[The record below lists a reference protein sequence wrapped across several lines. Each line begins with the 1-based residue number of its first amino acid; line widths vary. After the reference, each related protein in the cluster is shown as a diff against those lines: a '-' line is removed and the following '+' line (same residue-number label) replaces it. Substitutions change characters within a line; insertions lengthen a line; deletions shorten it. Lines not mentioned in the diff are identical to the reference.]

1 MASFNL
7 TAEINL
13 RGPSNIK
20 KVVGD
25 IKREI
30 GDIQANVS
38 IKLSSAASKNIN
50 AITGS
55 VNALN
60 DALIRA
66 QTSASNLSSTISSI
80 GGASNNLSKSLGS
93 ISTNVGSITTSADS
107 VSKSINQAT
116 SEMAEF
122 GKQSALA
129 VRRFAAFSVGTAAI
143 YGLAR
148 AFTGAFDEFVKFDRQ
163 IVRLKQTTGGFGQDI
178 DDISKEI
185 SRLST
190 SLGVS
195 SADLIEVSVTLAQA
209 GLSATETKGAL
220 EALAKTTLSPSFE
233 DITKTTEGA
242 IAAMRQFG
250 ISTNDLEQSLSS
262 INAVAAAFAVESSDI
277 IAAIQRTGGVFASAS
292 RGVSEG
298 KDALNEFVAVFTSV
312 RATTRESAETIAT
325 GLRTIFTRLQRPKT
339 IEALREFGV
348 ELTDAKGKFVG
359 AYEAINRISQ
369 GLQGLDT
376 RDIRFAKITEEL
388 GGFRQIGKV
397 IPLIQ
402 EFSTAQAALN
412 VAIQGQGSLSQN
424 AVQAQEALAVQF
436 AKTREEFL
444 SFVRSLGESGT
455 FKNIIN
461 FGLSLTRVLIQVA
474 DSFKPILPYL
484 AIMGGLKGASALTE
498 YVGGFVQ
505 NIGSSKKNSQA
516 PQSDLL
522 GSIFSGSSKE
532 KRSSDTVVTDR
543 LETLLSENNGALV
556 NVTNA
561 LNSLERALLSKL
573 GGGGSVTPE
582 TPEKFS
588 RGGVLAFARGGYVP
602 GSGNRDTVPAMLQ
615 PGEFVIRKKAVE
627 TIGANK
633 LQNMNK
639 YGTGGRTGKFR
650 SGGKIQKFKEGGDVA
665 DVDFVEGYDGDSFKV
680 DFTPAASP
688 YRTMSRLVGADTYEV
703 SGKGADVNP
712 QKAQAAAK
720 ITTNWAKEA
729 SQTNKLT
736 SSFKRANKYD
746 SFGRPMFDAPDLID
760 TLRSE
765 NLLTGRFEEKNLGGL
780 IQKFAIGGK
789 VNRKIGY
796 IDYDVIANEAN
807 KGIVDEGM
815 KKAGVKGPRLYADY
829 LTDLAVQARKNS
841 DLQKLRAIYGVAGS
855 GKTTLARGQGTD
867 IGTLRETERFPILSP
882 DDIQKATEV
891 MVMTSSVSRDKLEG
905 FLSEVDRAYTLS
917 STSPAE
923 QDRIRKQ
930 RASRDITGIGLEGRN
945 PGTTSGVSTD
955 TAIGEALLGDALGS
969 RSVVLGRTDSGRLRA
984 KSKDELVEII
994 KKRIGFT
1001 WGGFAPTTRGHESI
1015 VDSAAAYG
1023 IPPEDFIALVGA
1035 NESIKAGDPSSY
1047 RTAIMDQDARTL
1059 LAKAG
1064 FGAKGATVLKKPR
1077 DFEVPQGFD
1086 ITQPG
1091 GNRRVLL
1098 PGAGSTTFVADKEED
1113 QLKKY
1118 RTAGYDVATIPRS
1131 EGISGT
1137 MVRELIAAGDL
1148 GRLQEVL
1155 SPGVYDMVS
1164 KNIGRL
1170 QNRANV
1176 LPSLIQQAQASQSVS
1191 LAEVEK
1197 ELAATGIKRAD
1208 RKKAASDPEYAALV
1222 EVYDQLRQK
1231 RDKIKDAAGFEPY
1244 RLLAKLAALEPD
1256 KYGLDFSSSPSLGGM
1271 GSVSRMQTDVIAK
1284 QYGGLIQKFMP
1295 GGLVTDD
1302 IESSLLERLL
1312 PKTSSEDDLESLLG
1326 MISKMGGNEKTRNL
1340 AGIQSVS
1347 IDDKNVQT
1355 SDLLNANKL
1364 RGYSRTDTTKLKAY
1378 LPHVRKVIDKAV
1390 EKYNGDLKAKY
1401 DLSQMPN
1408 NNFGLVGLTPFDF
1421 EKTYGPMLIGG
1432 KKTTIMAK
1440 GLSSQYQD
1448 VIAQLSAELSGAVD
1462 NFAYNMQMN
1471 TIFGGSGALAFDFD
1485 ETLVKDAAI
1494 YDANGKPARNSA
1506 YNDPTQALIGL
1517 QSAKLTPLGEELKK
1531 RLANDPSLLE
1541 NIRVLTARPS
1551 NNVPLVAQTLSRLGL
1566 NIPEDKITG
1575 VGGWRNK
1582 INNIGDMETLIDDKL
1597 ETIQAFRQ
1605 AGRPAV
1611 AYQPLVENL
1620 AGRAV
1625 QAGQASMEGAAAEKV
1640 LAKLGAQL
1648 MPDADP
1654 TRPIDYPD
1662 GLGIHAAQYWGMDPS
1677 LPTEVKR
1684 DLNSDAVGRTKDE
1697 IGRFYKLYADRYK
1710 VGGEVTESE
1719 LLGKYK
1725 QLIASILPP
1734 EMISQDG
1741 LLRKPGGGG
1750 EPITIVPPEDQ
1761 TKTLREKMFSILLG
1775 KPQPKKGGGASYSG
1789 GLMYKILRKNLE
1801 DAKPDLPETEYN
1813 ALDRFVKENLLFQGE
1828 DDIINLAQQKRPGSF
1843 AHESFHDIQGYLLDY
1858 FPQVYKQ
1865 LQSGIETERKSIEA
1879 WYSDPSTERWRSNR
1893 DYQLKHLYP
1902 ESTSDSPY
1910 RDTILQEAATTS
1922 KKITG
1927 QTSLSRTFWDK
1938 TYDQTMKE
1946 FGRAEAIPVLMAA
1959 SAEGDPLSTSILSRI
1974 FGAAGLNPDFYKNMP
1989 KFAAGGK
1996 VSKEEIMAEL
2006 KDQANKLGT
2015 NIDPLTLESMAE
2027 KELVKRSS
2035 TKNFGK
2041 IGLWN
2046 EGNRI
2051 SASYLKGTGQGVGAV
2066 HADSIQAS
2074 RKLFSVQSSG
2084 ANQGYGPKLYD
2095 VVMEAATANGGMLVS
2110 DRLSVSQDAYGVWS
2124 KYFSSRPDV
2133 SKTPLSPEDW
2143 YTGERYFDT
2152 KAFGS
2157 QDPSTWPPHS
2167 DPAWILQTAYGKQPS
2182 LIDSD
2187 LVQRFAQGGS
2197 AQDTVPALL
2206 TPGEFVINKQAA
2218 QKIGYGKLNKLNKA
2232 DKLQGFNKGGSV
2244 GLIQKFAD
2252 GGTPKSFTEVE
2263 VLAALTEA
2271 AKNASISLQDFAD
2284 FVKVNADL
2292 GGKAAKSRGESLLF
2306 QRAAAESAATATS
2319 VKGTSFDKTFESM
2332 FGKFDTYQVGGV
2344 LIDAV
2349 NKIIT
2354 NTQAQAAA
2362 AAAAGGATPAPT
2374 PPQATT
2380 PALPSTREKFDLL
2393 SKAAG
2398 EGLDK
2403 LTEKI
2408 KQFVADTAIAYKNV
2422 ISVRQTTTQ
2431 AAIALAADP
2440 ASRNEESKKNAAD
2453 QIKALLEA
2461 TNKFSPDEIKL
2472 AIEQALGK
2480 IDQGA
2485 SVKDII
2491 ASNTNLANTINTT
2504 VTSQDGLKYSL
2515 DEAAKKFGT
2524 LTQEMKPNETLLR
2537 GIESGRWKGRSTSD
2551 IERMQASSE
2560 ANPFWDKLAGNK
2572 FPGFDMLSARAPE
2585 AAEKLGMMTEK
2596 AGGFIS
2602 VVGGGLAI
2610 FGNSLPKAFKGI
2622 DSLTGS
2628 TFAAS
2633 PALQG
2638 FAKGL
2643 NQAGAE
2649 AVGMAKLAQQ
2659 SGLTVKEQGIA
2670 TLSTALLA
2678 GISGALEGAMNQA
2691 AKNNAEAFGS
2701 ASSNFDRLSEQLKLP
2716 GIQPEQNDEIRQQML
2731 ESLAAMDKSAL
2742 TFDDMVST
2750 DFTKYLY
2757 DFAGALKDAAITII
2771 TTMATL
2777 KTAGFSKGGIVS
2789 YYSNGDIVGGFK
2801 PKGTD
2806 TVPAMLTP
2814 GEFVVNAK
2822 SARKNR
2828 GLLEDINS
2836 GNYMARGGVV
2846 YAAKGDWIKSDK
2858 EAGRSSTGYM
2868 GTLSDFYN
2876 PFDEDF
2882 YKSSNDATEAILKFG
2897 GRLAMVTAIISGAA
2911 AAVIGLGPAI
2921 GTFFTTTLP
2930 GFFTSAF
2937 SMITSGA
2944 SSAWGTITSF
2954 FTGAQAT
2961 TAGAAATGS
2970 GTTLVGA
2977 GIPAGSTVATAAT
2990 AAKSVG
2996 FLATIAGYAKNLAYL
3011 AGFTGALSFGFS
3023 LLQRLGVIG
3032 NRDSQGILANTK
3044 QLEAL
3049 RNFSREGLQKKDYTD
3064 LKSAITG
3071 SKGLAGKERDIY
3083 FTKQSPIIEQF
3094 QRSQLLNKDFQ
3105 IGLDQ
3110 SVGDFISGL
3119 DEESKKKAQIVA
3131 DEAQMEYIKKAMLD
3145 AEVKRFEAMGMSTQE
3160 AQTKALGTTQSFKGV
3175 STLQQALDKALID
3188 VDFNKLLNKALN
3200 ITGIEAQSQLLQEI
3214 FGRLASKIQSQTDT
3228 ILLSLKIFTDNIAF
3242 GSESLK
3248 NLMEI
3253 GLPNLIGNR
3262 MGGANPQFKMDR
3274 QSLSVLGNLSANS
3287 DDAINQ
3293 AVQDIAP
3300 KLGLSDTSTKEMQ
3313 ARFRGARTIEVELP
3327 AILRKV
3333 SEELTRP
3340 LAPGEQRR
3348 TETDILREGLKDVI
3362 DRAVGPDQGNMSELL
3377 LQETI
3382 SALTKDNRQNES
3394 GTNKFLTDA
3403 NALKTALKGVTEITD
3418 AMRKAADAAYDLAD
3432 QQMKLSQESGRYF
3445 TQVVQY
3451 RSSMARTATESRIA
3465 LKETKGERV
3474 TLQQAFRPLEAEIEK
3489 LTRGGIT
3496 VVQDIEN
3503 PNRDITV
3510 GWQNQPTMDPDIIAS
3525 RLEDLDKQR
3534 REMGPARDQ
3543 LNARLAVAV
3552 QNKNEAAIRDTTAEL
3567 NQLNQSFAL
3576 NTSES
3581 DSLSLALKKLSEDTS
3596 RSSRALKELQDIR
3609 ATNQSRENNLL
3620 NFLSQA
3626 NNPQAMIETI
3636 RKGASLGA
3644 VMNSDKVRLDQSSL
3658 LRILPDAIEAAR
3670 LRESSLP
3677 APERQDFRNQFGQSL
3692 TLALKNAGIG
3702 AALADKVT
3710 EGMWGVSKEEKAAED
3725 EYIRVEDERLKALKE
3740 LLERM
3745 ERAAGAWSTKVNESG
3760 NVWKA
3765 AVVDSVKEL
3774 NTVIQSIKDKQAA
3787 DAAAEAKRQG
3797 EIREIQDAVNVGAA
3811 AGGGGGAEGGGGG
3824 AGGGGIDANNII
3836 INGNG
3841 TIQLKVPLDLN
3852 PIPVNGGTKGVDAA
3866 TRSKGGIIY
3875 ASNGQYVNFQPKGT
3889 DTVPAMLTPGEF
3901 VVNKQATQKNL
3912 GLLRSINNGASGYSS
3927 GGVIY
3932 RANGSDGPE
3941 GMNNKIHTGPI
3952 SFYDKVLGAQPS
3964 TPAKDIGMGPYRLMY
3979 GPRAKYSFGWGP
3991 DTIDPDSILGM
4002 NMQYEPGFG
4011 EDDIVKSYWK
4021 NSLKTANQNIN
4032 DRLRSG
4038 ISVDGDPLA
4047 GYTTEFYDKPTNS
4060 LPSVADEKDKA
4071 IGYKYLQSKDDL
4083 RRYLTPEDRARNE
4096 RLSAKNSRSWMWT
4109 PGRDWLDYFGFPENS
4124 EETAAWAYGLTSK
4137 ILPSIFGI
4145 VGAGVGFATGAPL
4158 GPGAILTG
4166 AAGGY
4171 AGTKTGE
4178 FLNKFIYES
4187 LFPSWLKSDI
4197 EQKQERYPQNYAGGQ
4212 WIGFASELAGGA
4224 KYGPVIEQATKGG
4237 IRKVLLSYGDE
4248 MNAAAYSGFSHEQ
4261 ITLAAKRLKAQTETT
4276 INKGQVASEKVTG
4289 IHGTPR
4295 VSNFEQ
4301 PGVSMD
4307 DVIDPSYSKSPG
4319 YGPDMDPVN
4328 PGQLGM
4334 HGHNLGI
4341 NSIMD
4346 NINYAQKNLQE
4357 IIGRVLKGKAGYKE
4371 LQLAMDDAGFI
4382 LSDISMG
4389 VMDDSIV
4396 QMMRR
4401 VSQDKPQL
4409 FDKII
4414 KNLTDRDEIGILRTL
4429 GDGVDRQWFDVLNK
4443 FKSSFEKPGVKPD
4456 IALAEFRSTLADLGI
4471 SGTRATAFEIRGGAQ
4486 AAGSIT
4492 GESLAVITNKILEN
4506 SRAVRL
4512 ADLAKF
4518 KTSFIENAQMMGY
4531 WINEAG
4537 SRTVVEAGT
4546 HLANHG
4552 KSQPQH
4558 RQHGGLIYA
4567 SNGSLIN
4574 FQPRGTDTVPAML
4587 TPGEFVVNREATQK
4601 NLPLLK
4607 SINNGYYKNG
4617 GLVKYFQDGGLNA
4630 GGQSGGGVL
4639 IGIDSSSLDAAF
4651 GSFKTTVGTMKK
4663 MLDDFGKNVS
4673 SIKIGDNFTDI
4684 VDASRKLS
4692 TAAASIRNAS
4702 DNFGSNISRLNETL
4716 ASLENSISSIP
4727 STISLQVSGGI
4738 PVNVNVTINDGNGLD
4753 ETLQPFADTIY
4764 TNIAQA
4770 LSKATDGNVN
4780 IQLKTTKGALV

>member
-312 RATTRESAETIAT
+312 RSTTRESAETIAT

-516 PQSDLL
+516 QQSDLL

-588 RGGVLAFARGGYVP
+588 RGGVLAFAKGGYVP

-688 YRTMSRLVGADTYEV
+688 YRTMSRLVGADTYEI
-703 SGKGADVNP
+703 SGKGADVSP
-712 QKAQAAAK
+712 DKAKAATK
-720 ITTNWAKEA
+720 ITTAWAREA
-729 SQTNKLT
+729 SQTDKLT
-736 SSFKRANKYD
+736 SAFKRANKYD
-746 SFGRPMFDAPDLID
+746 NFGRPMFDAPDLID

-1064 FGAKGATVLKKPR
+1064 FGAKGATVLKKPT

-1118 RTAGYDVATIPRS
+1118 RTAGYDVATIPRR

-1256 KYGLDFSSSPSLGGM
+1256 KYGLDFSASPSLGGM

-1340 AGIQSVS
+1340 AEIQSVS
-1347 IDDKNVQT
+1347 IDDKIVQT

-1364 RGYSRTDTTKLKAY
+1364 RGYSRTDTKKLKEY

-1448 VIAQLSAELSGAVD
+1448 VVAQLSAELSGAVD

-1506 YNDPTQALIGL
+1506 YDDPTQALIGL
-1517 QSAKLTPLGEELKK
+1517 QRAKLTPLGEELKK

-1662 GLGIHAAQYWGMDPS
+1662 GLGIHAAQYWSMDPS

-1684 DLNSDAVGRTKDE
+1684 DLNSDAVGRTKNE

-1761 TKTLREKMFSILLG
+1761 TKTMREKMFSILLG

-1789 GLMYKILRKNLE
+1789 GLMYKMIRKNLE
-1801 DAKPDLPETEYN
+1801 DAKDSLPPEEYD
-1813 ALDRFVKENLLFQGE
+1813 ALDRFVKENLMFEGE
-1828 DDIINLAQQKRPGSF
+1828 DDIINLAKQKRPGSM

-1879 WYSDPSTERWRSNR
+1879 WYSDPSTERWRTNR

-1902 ESTSDSPY
+1902 ETWSDSPY
-1910 RDTILQEAATTS
+1910 KSTAGTMLAGVKKRVKGNPSEATKNIATET
-1922 KKITG
+1922 
-1927 QTSLSRTFWDK
+1927 QMDL
-1938 TYDQTMKE
+1938 
-1946 FGRAEAIPVLMAA
+1946 GRAEAIPVLMAA

-1974 FGAAGLNPDFYKNMP
+1974 FGAAGLNPDFYKTMP

-2095 VVMEAATANGGMLVS
+2095 VVMEAATANGGLLVS
-2110 DRLSVSQDAYGVWS
+2110 DRLSVSPDAYGVWEY
-2124 KYFSSRPDV
+2124 YFKNRGDV
-2133 SKTPLSPEDW
+2133 GKTPLSPEDW

-2157 QDPSTWPPHS
+2157 QDPSTWPPTT

-2206 TPGEFVINKQAA
+2206 TPGEFVINKKAA
-2218 QKIGYGKLNKLNKA
+2218 QRIGYGQLNKLNKA

-2244 GLIQKFAD
+2244 GFIQKFAD

-2362 AAAAGGATPAPT
+2362 AAAGGATPTPT
-2374 PPQATT
+2374 PPQATP
-2380 PALPSTREKFDLL
+2380 PALPNTREKFDLL

-2431 AAIALAADP
+2431 AAITLAADP

-2461 TNKFSPDEIKL
+2461 TNKFSPDEIEL

-2491 ASNTNLANTINTT
+2491 ASNTNLANTINTI

-2560 ANPFWDKLAGNK
+2560 ANPFWDKLSGNK

-2610 FGNSLPKAFKGI
+2610 FGNSLPKALKGI

-2777 KTAGFSKGGIVS
+2777 KSAGFSKGGIVS

-2868 GTLSDFYN
+2868 GTVSDFYN

-3011 AGFTGALSFGFS
+3011 AGLTGALSFGFS

-3160 AQTKALGTTQSFKGV
+3160 AQTKTLGTTQSFEGV

-3188 VDFNKLLNKALN
+3188 ADFNKLLSQALN

-3242 GSESLK
+3242 GSESLN

-3253 GLPNLIGNR
+3253 ELPNLIGNR

-3340 LAPGEQRR
+3340 LAKGELRKSE
-3348 TETDILREGLKDVI
+3348 TEILREGLKDVI
-3362 DRAVGPDQGNMSELL
+3362 DRAVGPDQGNMSEIL
-3377 LQETI
+3377 LQEVV

-3394 GTNKFLTDA
+3394 GVNKFLTDA

-3432 QQMKLSQESGRYF
+3432 KQMKLSQESGRYF

-3451 RSSMARTATESRIA
+3451 RSTMARTAIESRIA

-3489 LTRGGIT
+3489 LTSGGI
-3496 VVQDIEN
+3496 VVT
-3503 PNRDITV
+3503 RDIRDPNKEVRV

-3525 RLEDLDKQR
+3525 RLEELDKKR
-3534 REMGPARDQ
+3534 REMDPARDQ
-3543 LNARLAVAV
+3543 LNARLSVAV

-3596 RSSRALKELQDIR
+3596 RSSRALRELQDIR

-3710 EGMWGVSKEEKAAED
+3710 EGMWGVSKQEKAAED
-3725 EYIRVEDERLKALKE
+3725 EYNRVEDERRKAQKAIE
-3740 LLERM
+3740 ERM
-3745 ERAAGAWSTKVNESG
+3745 AMAAGAWSTEVEGSG

-3765 AVVDSVKEL
+3765 AVAQSATIL
-3774 NTVIQSIKDKQAA
+3774 NNAIQSTIDKQAA
-3787 DAAAEAKRQG
+3787 DATAEGKRQA

-3811 AGGGGGAEGGGGG
+3811 GGGG
-3824 AGGGGIDANNII
+3824 AGGGSIGANNII

-3852 PIPVNGGTKGVDAA
+3852 PIIVNGGTKGVDAA

-3875 ASNGQYVNFQPKGT
+3875 ASNGQYVNFQPRGT

-3941 GMNNKIHTGPI
+3941 GKKSGSKSKYWWTNPDVVGPNIDKARSIYNEITFGNRIPDKINNNKGATRPDGSSVGQQEYQNLKNQIIKFNSNNAGSPKKIDNNMPYSFNYGADNATTAPDWSSSDFAKWSTFVNKEKFVQYQGEIQAQANAKQRAKEEENRKASLAKQGTAAGAFGFGISEGLVSTAAMALTGGIVGMLPPPLGLILAPI
-3952 SFYDKVLGAQPS
+3952 AAGIVGHAVNKYLIPSVEDRLGILESRNATVAAHQGAFTAGALLPVVATAGTAIAAGGLQQFSGQLTDRVIAGGVNGATDLVTQGIINTIEGKEFTDFNLIQAATSAGLGAATGAKSAAEARRSLGLLIARKFPNIGARMAITNAELDPKLLAEIFDAEIFHGTRVSDSWVADLIASGKMSPRTLGLDELGMPLPKSSIGSMPGKHVVGENYVPS
-3964 TPAKDIGMGPYRLMY
+3964 LGDINRPGMGSGGTGAYFTND
-3979 GPRAKYSFGWGP
+3979 PRGNAEYIRGVFSDMIKQGTS
-3991 DTIDPDSILGM
+3991 
-4002 NMQYEPGFG
+4002 
-4011 EDDIVKSYWK
+4011 
-4021 NSLKTANQNIN
+4021 
-4032 DRLRSG
+4032 
-4038 ISVDGDPLA
+4038 
-4047 GYTTEFYDKPTNS
+4047 
-4060 LPSVADEKDKA
+4060 PSVAYKRAGLLYANLDDKIKTALTKAYKLHSGQQIDETTLNA
-4071 IGYKYLQSKDDL
+4071 LNEQ
-4083 RRYLTPEDRARNE
+4083 LTLA
-4096 RLSAKNSRSWMWT
+4096 
-4109 PGRDWLDYFGFPENS
+4109 
-4124 EETAAWAYGLTSK
+4124 
-4137 ILPSIFGI
+4137 
-4145 VGAGVGFATGAPL
+4145 GAPL
-4158 GPGAILTG
+4158 LRQGIVVDDAINTYVETMRSIGGNPASYGKIPSLAIRTQDPSNIKPGKSYGTDVIISNENALAQGSIGGISMQEIVNATKAKESIISQI
-4166 AAGGY
+4166 AADT
-4171 AGTKTGE
+4171 A
-4178 FLNKFIYES
+4178 
-4187 LFPSWLKSDI
+4187 
-4197 EQKQERYPQNYAGGQ
+4197 A
-4212 WIGFASELAGGA
+4212 
-4224 KYGPVIEQATKGG
+4224 PVIAEK
-4237 IRKVLLSYGDE
+4237 I
-4248 MNAAAYSGFSHEQ
+4248 AAQFNEAE
-4261 ITLAAKRLKAQTETT
+4261 
-4276 INKGQVASEKVTG
+4276 
-4289 IHGTPR
+4289 
-4295 VSNFEQ
+4295 
-4301 PGVSMD
+4301 
-4307 DVIDPSYSKSPG
+4307 
-4319 YGPDMDPVN
+4319 
-4328 PGQLGM
+4328 
-4334 HGHNLGI
+4334 GH
-4341 NSIMD
+4341 
-4346 NINYAQKNLQE
+4346 Y
-4357 IIGRVLKGKAGYKE
+4357 
-4371 LQLAMDDAGFI
+4371 
-4382 LSDISMG
+4382 
-4389 VMDDSIV
+4389 
-4396 QMMRR
+4396 
-4401 VSQDKPQL
+4401 
-4409 FDKII
+4409 
-4414 KNLTDRDEIGILRTL
+4414 
-4429 GDGVDRQWFDVLNK
+4429 
-4443 FKSSFEKPGVKPD
+4443 
-4456 IALAEFRSTLADLGI
+4456 
-4471 SGTRATAFEIRGGAQ
+4471 RGG
-4486 AAGSIT
+4486 
-4492 GESLAVITNKILEN
+4492 
-4506 SRAVRL
+4506 
-4512 ADLAKF
+4512 
-4518 KTSFIENAQMMGY
+4518 M
-4531 WINEAG
+4531 
-4537 SRTVVEAGT
+4537 
-4546 HLANHG
+4546 
-4552 KSQPQH
+4552 
-4558 RQHGGLIYA
+4558 IYA

-4673 SIKIGDNFTDI
+4673 GIKIGDNFTDI